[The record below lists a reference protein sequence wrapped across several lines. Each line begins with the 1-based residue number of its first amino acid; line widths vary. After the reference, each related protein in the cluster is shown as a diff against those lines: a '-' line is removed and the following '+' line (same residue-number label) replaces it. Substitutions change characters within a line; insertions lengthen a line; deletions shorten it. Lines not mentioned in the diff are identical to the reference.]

1 MLKHLRYSRFPL
13 VTVLIE
19 TRILMML
26 LLSVDTIEDK
36 RRQTR
41 KRRRCVIDLPS
52 PLFLYGHSLHRKP
65 LIYTTDL
72 R

>member
-1 MLKHLRYSRFPL
+1 MLKHLRYSQLPL

-26 LLSVDTIEDK
+26 LLSVDTSEDK
-36 RRQTR
+36 RRQTG
-41 KRRRCVIDLPS
+41 KRRCVIDLPS